1 MVILVQREQGCMAG
15 MDPVIPEPT
24 ASRGHLPRIAPTF
37 LIQVKW
43 GCSGSQPPAHG
54 PLPGWQ
60 LQEHYG
66 AAPTSPG
73 CLAAWLEQKAS
84 GNSTEEKSHPC
95 AGSQKH

>member
-1 MVILVQREQGCMAG
+1 MAG
-15 MDPVIPEPT
+15 MEPMVHEPT
-24 ASRGHLPRIAPTF
+24 ASRGQLPMGHSLFSYPGE
-37 LIQVKW
+37 V
-43 GCSGSQPPAHG
+43 GCSGSQPSAYG

-66 AAPTSPG
+66 AAPTGPG
-73 CLAAWLEQKAS
+73 CLVAWQEQKAS